1 MKRSDFSIELKDWV
15 PGVYSTLEAQLQLI
29 AEYLDVES
37 SSRLSYFEVI
47 RDFLSLGVFDNLAVR
62 NLAIMLRVYT
72 LKIANSPVKLQDVFC
87 QVAVEFC
94 MGKRGVG
101 SVYYNSE
108 SLQPKK
114 LAECYVKFHKENLV
128 N

>member
-47 RDFLSLGVFDNLAVR
+47 RDCLSLGVFDNLAVR

-72 LKIANSPVKLQDVFC
+72 LKIANSPVKLQDVF
-87 QVAVEFC
+87 VKLLWNFVWANVELEVFTTIQNRC
-94 MGKRGVG
+94 
-101 SVYYNSE
+101 
-108 SLQPKK
+108 SLR
-114 LAECYVKFHKENLV
+114 N
-128 N
+128 